1 MAASANHVA
10 ATTEDLSQRSR
21 TKFNALQDDIQ
32 GTTDRNKTSIA
43 TYAAIAGGVVVILAF
58 AFGRRS
64 GRKRRSVLEIRR

>member
-1 MAASANHVA
+1 VA
-10 ATTEDLSQRSR
+10 QTDPKITRADLEG
-21 TKFNALQDDIQ
+21 KFKALQDDIQ
-32 GTTDRNKTSIA
+32 GTAERNKSTLA

>member
-1 MAASANHVA
+1 MSQSQQRISRN
-10 ATTEDLSQRSR
+10 DLEQ
-21 TKFNALQDDIQ
+21 KFKALQDDIQ